1 MPASLAN
8 RPDAA
13 GDTRSVDC
21 IDGEIVSCPDVQRAD
36 VEGIRFIH
44 LVIAEEAV
52 WCKSIAD
59 DIEVGARHG
68 LPLYLRMALV
78 GGIAMNG
85 KGGDA
90 GW

>member
-44 LVIAEEAV
+44 LVIAE
-52 WCKSIAD
+52 D
-59 DIEVGARHG
+59 D
-68 LPLYLRMALV
+68 
-78 GGIAMNG
+78 NG
-85 KGGDA
+85 KWQRIA
-90 GW
+90 GTEPYLSGWTDELAEQVANHD